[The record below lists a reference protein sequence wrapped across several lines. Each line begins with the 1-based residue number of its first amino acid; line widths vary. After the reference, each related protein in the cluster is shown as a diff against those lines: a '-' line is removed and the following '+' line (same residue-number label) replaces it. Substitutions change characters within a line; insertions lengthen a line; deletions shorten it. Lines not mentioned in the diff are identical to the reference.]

1 MKQKIRPLQTLDP
14 QIETILPLL
23 ASQGPG
29 VYGINLYWKAV
40 NQSNTKV
47 DKLNSVL
54 ISFDNGLDVKA
65 NQGAGGRS
73 DLRVW
78 QIILLTIRELTRAN
92 QGRGHR
98 VTGSD
103 RWTALEAI
111 QSKRKI
117 WTALASSS
125 FFPQFLSYFLSTMSS
140 SSSLSSSLSSSS
152 SPSSSFSKQLPAAS
166 FVHPALLHWWRV
178 FLSLTTTRMLL
189 IGGLTQNY
197 FLFVCF
203 APAALVPVVE
213 SDS

>member
-73 DLRVW
+73 DLRV
-78 QIILLTIRELTRAN
+78 
-92 QGRGHR
+92 
-98 VTGSD
+98 
-103 RWTALEAI
+103 
-111 QSKRKI
+111 
-117 WTALASSS
+117 
-125 FFPQFLSYFLSTMSS
+125 
-140 SSSLSSSLSSSS
+140 
-152 SPSSSFSKQLPAAS
+152 
-166 FVHPALLHWWRV
+166 
-178 FLSLTTTRMLL
+178 
-189 IGGLTQNY
+189 
-197 FLFVCF
+197 
-203 APAALVPVVE
+203 
-213 SDS
+213 